1 MNETLIVFLVIFL
14 PIIVLS
20 YLKPLL
26 KLRKIRR
33 NDNRNLE
40 AFFFGDIAFCCCNF
54 LQCAAELEPTIDSG
68 DLSSTNRN
76 LAYEELQKRKSS
88 MSEKEKEEI
97 EMKKIKSV
105 ISEKQKTSL
114 WWISTKT
121 TIPKERIIEL
131 ITKDPN
137 YSIENEYIINIGLL
151 GQEEA
156 ITYTERKLLAKKTK
170 EREEKLA
177 MGICPECNNSIK
189 IGAEYCLSCG
199 IFLDE

>member
-1 MNETLIVFLVIFL
+1 MNETVTVFLAIFL

-20 YLKPLL
+20 HLKTLL

-33 NDNRNLE
+33 NGNRIPDD
-40 AFFFGDIAFCCCNF
+40 FFLSELLTCCGDFV
-54 LQCAAELEPTIDSG
+54 QCAAALDDASG
-68 DLSSTNRN
+68 DSDQTKTRREI
-76 LAYEELQKRKSS
+76 AYEEIEKRKSS
-88 MSEKEKEEI
+88 MSEKEKEKI
-97 EMKKIKSV
+97 ELKKIKSV

-137 YSIENEYIINIGLL
+137 YTIENEYIINIGLL
-151 GQEEA
+151 GFEEA
-156 ITYTERKLLAKKTK
+156 STYTERKLLAKKAK
-170 EREEKLA
+170 EREEKIA

-199 IFLDE
+199 IFLD